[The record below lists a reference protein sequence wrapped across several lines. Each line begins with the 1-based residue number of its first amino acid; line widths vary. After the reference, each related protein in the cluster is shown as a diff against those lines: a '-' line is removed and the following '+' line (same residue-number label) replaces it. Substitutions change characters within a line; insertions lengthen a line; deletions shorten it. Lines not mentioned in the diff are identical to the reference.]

1 MKTKQEYMIET
12 IKLQNRINDAL
23 DLIDN
28 NLKFIT
34 NPETKQ
40 RNIILDSVT
49 IFKLVRILGD
59 EDD

>member
-12 IKLQNRINDAL
+12 INLQNRINDAL

-49 IFKLVRILGD
+49 IFKLVKILGD

>member
-1 MKTKQEYMIET
+1 MKTKKEYMIET

-23 DLIDN
+23 YLIDN
-28 NLKFIT
+28 NLKFII

-40 RNIILDSVT
+40 RNIVLDSVT
-49 IFKLVRILGD
+49 IFKLVKILGD

>member
-1 MKTKQEYMIET
+1 MIET
-12 IKLQNRINDAL
+12 INLQNRINDAL

-49 IFKLVRILGD
+49 IFKLVKILGD